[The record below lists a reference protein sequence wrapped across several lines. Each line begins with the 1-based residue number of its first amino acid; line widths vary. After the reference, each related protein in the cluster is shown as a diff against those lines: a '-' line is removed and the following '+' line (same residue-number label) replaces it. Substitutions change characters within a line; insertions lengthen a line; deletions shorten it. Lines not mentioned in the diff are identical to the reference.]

1 MEQPAADTRTISF
14 SCLVVDDSDFARM
27 NAKKI
32 VSNSGGKVVG
42 EAKDGKKAVELYS
55 ELRPDLVLLDITMP
69 VQDGIDAL
77 SRIMELNSEAKV
89 VIVSS
94 LGNKEMVKKALSIG
108 AKHFI
113 TKPFNPEYVAE
124 IIRSVIGPEK
134 EA

>member
-1 MEQPAADTRTISF
+1 
-14 SCLVVDDSDFARM
+14 M

-32 VSNSGGKVVG
+32 VNNSGGKVVG
-42 EAKDGKKAVELYS
+42 EAKDGKKAVELYA
-55 ELRPDLVLLDITMP
+55 ELGPDLVLLDITMP

-108 AKHFI
+108 AKHFV